1 MYMIWGWGHEV
12 ETLGLHLVDYQ
23 GDIGQDVVEG
33 RGALVDDPK
42 LNLALEEQ
50 GRYCGSWQDLDQKP
64 ARTGRLI
71 LGTPERL
78 ADRTCWLASLAAQG

>member
-12 ETLGLHLVDYQ
+12 ETLGLHLVDDQ

-50 GRYCGSWQDLDQKP
+50 GRYCGSWQDLDQEP
-64 ARTGRLI
+64 AQTYLAGARLYRHGHACYMPWG
-71 LGTPERL
+71 LP
-78 ADRTCWLASLAAQG
+78 